1 MSAQQDL
8 TRQGRGPTLDGL
20 RERLL
25 AGLPVTE
32 RRLAVAGVSTAVLD
46 GGHGPPVVFLQAEFA
61 AVWMRVIPELVSTHR
76 VIAPDLPGLGASY
89 VSNGPPEVDTVLT
102 WVGELIEQTCST
114 PPVLVGKG
122 AAGAIAAR
130 FAVDHSDQLQALVLV
145 DSYGL
150 ARYRPPLGIV
160 LTYAGV
166 MLRPTE
172 RGLERG
178 FRNYCFADLD
188 GLRGE
193 MGERWDAIAAYA
205 LDRFRTPAVK
215 TAMRRLMRPLAS
227 AIPAHDLARI
237 TVPTTLIWGRHDRGV
252 RLDVASV
259 ASERYGWALHV
270 IENARDDPAI
280 EQPEAFLEALRTAL
294 DSSPLRRPGA
304 SRDRVLAPGPSAT
317 RSGRNRRGRR
327 P

>member
-1 MSAQQDL
+1 MSAQPDVE
-8 TRQGRGPTLDGL
+8 RQGETRTVDGL

-32 RRLAVAGVSTAVLD
+32 RRLDLDGVSTAVLE
-46 GGHGPPVVFLQAEFA
+46 GGGGPPVVFLQAEFA
-61 AVWMRVIPELVSTHR
+61 AVWMRVIPELARTHR
-76 VIAPDLPGLGASY
+76 VIAPDLPGLGASQ
-89 VSNGPPEVDTVLT
+89 VSHGPLTIDTVMT

-130 FAVDHSDQLQALVLV
+130 FAVGHSDRLHALVLV

-150 ARYRPPLGIV
+150 ARYRPPLGMV

-193 MGERWDAIAAYA
+193 MGEGWDAMAAYA
-205 LDRFRTPAVK
+205 LDRFRTPAVR
-215 TAMRRLMRPLAS
+215 TAMRRLMRPLAA
-227 AIPAHDLARI
+227 AIPPHDLARI

-252 RLDVASV
+252 RLNVAHA

-270 IENARDDPAI
+270 IDDARDDPAI
-280 EQPEAFLEALRTAL
+280 EQPQAFLEALRTAL
-294 DSSPLRRPGA
+294 DGSSTDA
-304 SRDRVLAPGPSAT
+304 Q
-317 RSGRNRRGRR
+317 RGRPR
-327 P
+327 